1 MQRFGFL
8 RLSMRWGSQHHKA
21 KTVSSD
27 LCTHSTQ
34 GYEFTQSHMLSH
46 DMCMTILCPR
56 CSSHLECVH
65 TIIWE
70 WINCLQAYYQHYTPI
85 LYIVLYMYMYMY
97 HGLLGLL
104 KSIHPLLHSCVRP
117 YMCTCVYTH
126 FLPFVLAGVL
136 CTFFTYTCISFR
148 SCI

>member
-1 MQRFGFL
+1 
-8 RLSMRWGSQHHKA
+8 MRWGSQHHKA

-85 LYIVLYMYMYMY
+85 LYIVLYMYTY

-117 YMCTCVYTH
+117 YMCIYPLSSLCFSWCAIHIFHVYVY
-126 FLPFVLAGVL
+126 FLPFMYIE
-136 CTFFTYTCISFR
+136 TWKK
-148 SCI
+148 